1 MIAGKARPA
10 KAVVTTL
17 SINAD
22 PVVA

>member
-10 KAVVTTL
+10 KAVVATL